1 MEESEELLDRF
12 DDVCD
17 EYMQVMGDD
26 PNKVLNDDMTLDQK
40 IKKLIDVM
48 QNDKDWWEDCYRFR
62 RHS

>member
-1 MEESEELLDRF
+1 MEETEELLDIF

>member
-40 IKKLIDVM
+40 NKKLIDVM
-48 QNDKDWWEDCYRFR
+48 QDGKN
-62 RHS
+62 

>member
-1 MEESEELLDRF
+1 MEETEELLDRF

-17 EYMQVMGDD
+17 EHMQVMGDD

-48 QNDKDWWEDCYRFR
+48 QNDKD
-62 RHS
+62 